1 MLSPSQRKEILEEEI
16 EKYRAE
22 GLEVV
27 TRTDTTAHLWRKFTM
42 SKWVLLSGLLTL
54 GVAYIAYM
62 RWFMRRPREVNVLL
76 EVTVDGEVI
85 TEHF

>member
-1 MLSPSQRKEILEEEI
+1 MLSPSQRKGILEKEI
-16 EKYRAE
+16 EKYQAE
-22 GLEVV
+22 GLEVIA
-27 TRTDTTAHLWRKFTM
+27 RTDTTAHLRRKVTM

-62 RWFMRRPREVNVLL
+62 RWHTRRPREENILL